1 MLKNLQLRAAAMLAN
16 ATSSSVRDDGQA
28 LVEYALILSSIG
40 LVTMVAMKATGTNIS
55 SMLVKV
61 AGEV

>member
-1 MLKNLQLRAAAMLAN
+1 MLNNLYLRAAAMIAS
-16 ATSSSVRDDGQA
+16 ATSASVRDDGQA
-28 LVEYALILSSIG
+28 LVEYALILSSVA
-40 LVTMVAMKATGTNIS
+40 LAMAVAMKATGTNIS

>member
-1 MLKNLQLRAAAMLAN
+1 MFRNLQLRAAAMIAN
-16 ATSSSVRDDGQA
+16 ATASSARDDGQA
-28 LVEYALILSSIG
+28 LVEYG
-40 LVTMVAMKATGTNIS
+40 LVLSTIAIVAMVALKATGMNIS

>member
-1 MLKNLQLRAAAMLAN
+1 MLKDLHLRAAALIAN
-16 ATSSSVRDDGQA
+16 TASASARDDGQA
-28 LVEYALILSSIG
+28 LVEYG
-40 LVTMVAMKATGTNIS
+40 LVLSTIAIVAMVALKATGMNIS

>member
-1 MLKNLQLRAAAMLAN
+1 MFKNLQLRAAAMIAN
-16 ATSSSVRDDGQA
+16 AMSSSARDDGQA
-28 LVEYALILSSIG
+28 LVEYTLILSSIG
-40 LVTMVAMKATGTNIS
+40 LVMMVAMKATGTNIS